1 VIHIATELEK
11 LGEHFKKKFAINP
24 MLIQKKI
31 ATAVSK
37 VGSEADVRSTGNT
50 WHSPEI
56 HSIVQLKKKKIFP
69 LLHIIT
75 CTSTPSSS
83 DEELGTK

>member
-50 WHSPEI
+50 
-56 HSIVQLKKKKIFP
+56 
-69 LLHIIT
+69 
-75 CTSTPSSS
+75 
-83 DEELGTK
+83 